1 MPLSRSRIGFTL
13 VELLV
18 VIAIIGILV
27 ALLLPAVQ
35 AAREA
40 ARRTQCVNHLKQIGV
55 AFHNHHDSQGIFP
68 SGGWGWWWV
77 GDPDRG
83 AGKDQP
89 GSWIYHLFP
98 YMEEQALHDLGS
110 DGQPDV
116 VTIDQRNGAVI
127 QIETPVAGFNCP
139 TRRQAVK
146 YPHPIGG
153 TGYLR
158 NARSTALSSR
168 SDYAANGGDIPVFWG
183 CGNACMPN
191 DMKQGIAATNFV
203 KHGDMIKSTGISY
216 QRSEIRFK
224 DIIDGTTQTYLVGEK
239 FRNPDHY
246 TTGEDISDDHPI
258 TCADDY
264 DIHCWAA
271 LGDPARPENA
281 TNFLPPLPD
290 TPGVTRYWSFGSAH
304 PGGWNVALCDA
315 SVRFAT
321 FDIDPLVHRKL
332 ANRRE
337 GSVVDSGSW

>member
-1 MPLSRSRIGFTL
+1 L

-40 ARRTQCVNHLKQIGV
+40 ARRSQCVNHLRQIGV
-55 AFHNHHDSQGIFP
+55 AFHNHHDSQETFP
-68 SGGWGWWWV
+68 SAGWGWWWV

-83 AGKDQP
+83 AGKEQP
-89 GSWIYHLFP
+89 GSWIYQLFP
-98 YMEEQALHDLGS
+98 YMEEQALHDLGKDS
-110 DGQPDV
+110 QPDV
-116 VTIDQRNGAVI
+116 VTPQQRSGAVK

-139 TRRQAVK
+139 SRRQAIL
-146 YPHPIGG
+146 YPHPLGQSN
-153 TGYLR
+153 YLR
-158 NARSTALSSR
+158 NASPNRLSSR
-168 SDYAANGGDIPVFWG
+168 GDYAANGGDIPVFWG
-183 CGNACMPN
+183 GGSDMPN
-191 DMKQGIAATNFV
+191 DMTQALAGRFV
-203 KHGDMIKSTGISY
+203 SQRSMMRSTGISY
-216 QRSEIRFK
+216 QRSEVRFK
-224 DIIDGTTQTYLVGEK
+224 DIVDGTTQTYLVGEK

-246 TTGEDISDDHPI
+246 ATGLDISDDHPI
-258 TCADDY
+258 TCGDDY

-271 LGDPARPENA
+271 LGDSNRPDNA
-281 TNFLPPLPD
+281 QPLPPLPD

-304 PGGWNVALCDA
+304 PSGWNVALCDA